1 MGLVMDINCLF
12 TNVLA
17 NQ

>member
-12 TNVLA
+12 TNMLA